1 MGPRDGGGLDTY
13 IVGQNG
19 TSSQG
24 GDIFL
29 TWGSGGTFGGT
40 VSLRGGSELLDT
52 DDYDFAFPI
61 GGDVIVESGTG
72 AVDGGDIL
80 LTSNIGGSVLIET
93 GDTSAGVLI
102 ADANLVIENSYLEIQ
117 EGAERIIFRAD
128 PTNILEYNGKTI
140 LRSVSDYPVPVVPS
154 DRIEVD
160 DDLEFSLTALRMA
173 QLQNSLEILVN
184 ALSQCQHGLFR
195 TLDEFGVP
203 DSCEAFTTSS

>member
-1 MGPRDGGGLDTY
+1 MG
-13 IVGQNG
+13 
-19 TSSQG
+19 
-24 GDIFL
+24 
-29 TWGSGGTFGGT
+29 
-40 VSLRGGSELLDT
+40 SLRGGSELLDT

-93 GDTSAGVLI
+93 DEINAGSIFINAGSGSTLGDVQIGDTSAGVLI

-184 ALSQCQHGLFR
+184 ALSQCQHVFSEHLMNLVFQIVVKH
-195 TLDEFGVP
+195 LLLHLK
-203 DSCEAFTTSS
+203 